1 MASNLRAN
9 PESLDYQST
18 VRTSQGEEGGG
29 VGGTQ
34 TRKSEKK
41 EKRSRQLLFRW
52 AFFTVLASRTG
63 GQFPGEKRTPPS
75 LPSGPFRRGQRERR
89 RQRSVSSACRGFCQK
104 HLRSLVPENKS
115 KHAGKRCEVQISAV
129 TAMQTTHAASRIW
142 RPGRGAERSTEGR
155 MIGLPVCLLSLNK
168 EIAPRPNR

>member
-29 VGGTQ
+29 GVGGTQ
-34 TRKSEKK
+34 TRKS

-63 GQFPGEKRTPPS
+63 GQFPGEKQSHPPP
-75 LPSGPFRRGQRERR
+75 LPSGPFSRGRRERR

>member
-63 GQFPGEKRTPPS
+63 GQFPGEKRTPS
-75 LPSGPFRRGQRERR
+75 HCRQGRLGGADVSEDVSGL
-89 RQRSVSSACRGFCQK
+89 SAQ
-104 HLRSLVPENKS
+104 LVAASAKNT
-115 KHAGKRCEVQISAV
+115 SAV
-129 TAMQTTHAASRIW
+129 WCQRTKANTQGSAARSRYPPS
-142 RPGRGAERSTEGR
+142 RPCKLPTPLPGFGDLGEVLSAPQKEG
-155 MIGLPVCLLSLNK
+155 
-168 EIAPRPNR
+168 